1 MTERWSGA
9 IVARTGTI
17 RDGLT
22 ALDRGAAGTALAVDE
37 DGRLVGIATDGDL
50 RRALLR
56 GAALDDLLEVALN
69 HEFLAVPAGRGRAD
83 ALDLMR
89 AHRINAVPVIDA
101 TGRPVGLHLLHAFL
115 APVERDNWAVIM
127 AGGEGTRL
135 RPLTDAMPK
144 PMLGVAGR
152 PILERIVLHLLGFG
166 IRRYFISVN
175 YLADVIEAHFGDGS
189 SLGVSIE
196 YLREDEPLGTGGAL
210 GLLPE
215 RPGTT
220 TLVLNGDLVT
230 SIDIDA
236 MLSFHAAGGYAATI
250 GTRQYVHTVPFG
262 CIRRDGDRVVSM
274 EEKPAIAREVNT
286 GIYAL
291 EPWVVGLV
299 EPGVRLMMP
308 DLIERIIVGGDPV
321 GAFEV
326 EGDWVDVGERDQ
338 LLAARGGRS

>member
-1 MTERWSGA
+1 MAERWSDA
-9 IVARTGTI
+9 VVARSGTI

-22 ALDRGAAGTALAVDE
+22 ALDRGAAGIALAVDGE
-37 DGRLVGIATDGDL
+37 GRLVGIATDGDL
-50 RRALLR
+50 RRAILR
-56 GAALDDLLEVALN
+56 GATLDGPLETALN
-69 HEFLAVPAGRGRAD
+69 TDFLAVPADRGRAD

-89 AHRINAVPVIDA
+89 AHRIDAVPVVDA
-101 TGRPVGLHLLHAFL
+101 AGRPVALHLLHTFL
-115 APVERDNWAVIM
+115 APVERPNWAVIM

-135 RPLTDAMPK
+135 RPLTDALPK

-175 YLADVIEAHFGDGS
+175 YLADVIESHFGDGS
-189 SLGVSIE
+189 ALGVSIE

-210 GLLPE
+210 GLLPG
-215 RPGTT
+215 RPEQT

-230 SIDIDA
+230 SVDIDR
-236 MLSFHAAGGYAATI
+236 MLSFHAAGRYAATI

-262 CIRRDGDRVVSM
+262 CVRREGDRVVAM

-299 EPGVRLMMP
+299 EPGTRLMMP
-308 DLIERIIVGGDPV
+308 DLIDRVLVRGDPV

-326 EGDWVDVGERDQ
+326 EDDWVDIGEREQ
-338 LLAARGGRS
+338 LLLARGGRS

>member
-22 ALDRGAAGTALAVDE
+22 ALDRGAAGIALAVDE

-89 AHRINAVPVIDA
+89 AHRINAVPVVDA

-115 APVERDNWAVIM
+115 APVERENWAVIM

-166 IRRYFISVN
+166 IRRFFISVN

-215 RPGTT
+215 RPDHDDARAQRGPR
-220 TLVLNGDLVT
+220 DLDRHRRACSRST
-230 SIDIDA
+230 PPAGMPRPSA
-236 MLSFHAAGGYAATI
+236 RASTCTRCRSAASGATAT
-250 GTRQYVHTVPFG
+250 GSSRS
-262 CIRRDGDRVVSM
+262 RRSRRSR
-274 EEKPAIAREVNT
+274 AR
-286 GIYAL
+286 
-291 EPWVVGLV
+291 
-299 EPGVRLMMP
+299 
-308 DLIERIIVGGDPV
+308 
-321 GAFEV
+321 
-326 EGDWVDVGERDQ
+326 
-338 LLAARGGRS
+338 